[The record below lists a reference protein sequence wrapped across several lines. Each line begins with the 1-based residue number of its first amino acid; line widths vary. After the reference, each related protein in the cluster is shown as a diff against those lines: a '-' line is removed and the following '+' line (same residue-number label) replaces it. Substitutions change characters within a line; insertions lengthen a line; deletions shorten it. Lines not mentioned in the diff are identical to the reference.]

1 MYNDTGTFL
10 LMAMGGIFL
19 AIGCAMFFA
28 RVLIGAE
35 LPYNPAF
42 VAAIV
47 FFTAAIAK
55 SAISVGDHP

>member
-1 MYNDTGTFL
+1 M